1 MSLIKGIHHVAVK
14 PRKSRYEATVKFYTE
29 LLELEVECSW
39 GDPEYPCL
47 MVSTGDNSR
56 LEILPQDE
64 TNELPHEGKVAHI
77 ALFTDHVDECIKRV
91 SEAGYTV
98 TIEPK
103 DVALGELPA
112 RIAFV
117 DGAGGEIV
125 EFFCVK

>member
-14 PRKSRYEATVKFYTE
+14 PRKSQYEAVMKFYTE
-29 LLELEVECSW
+29 LLELPVECTW
-39 GDPEYPCL
+39 GDPEYPCA
-47 MVSTGDNSR
+47 MVSTGDGSR

-64 TNELPHEGKVAHI
+64 ASELPCEGKGAHI
-77 ALFTDHVDECIKRV
+77 ALATDDVDECIRRV
-91 SEAGYTV
+91 REAGYKV

-103 DVALGELPA
+103 DVALGTLPA
-112 RIAFV
+112 RIAFC

>member
-14 PRKSRYEATVKFYTE
+14 PRKSQYEATVKFYTE
-29 LLELEVECSW
+29 LLGLQVECKW
-39 GDPEYPCL
+39 GDPEYPCM

-56 LEILPQDE
+56 LEILPQEE
-64 TNELPHEGKVAHI
+64 TNELPYEGKVAHI
-77 ALFTDHVDECIKRV
+77 ALFTDDVDACVERV
-91 SEAGYTV
+91 TAAGYKLTMG
-98 TIEPK
+98 PK

>member
-14 PRKSRYEATVKFYTE
+14 PRKSQYEATVKFYTE
-29 LLELEVECSW
+29 LLELNVECKW
-39 GDPEYPCL
+39 GDPEYPCM

-56 LEILPQDE
+56 IEILPQEE
-64 TNELPHEGKVAHI
+64 TNELPYEGKVAHI
-77 ALFTDHVDECIKRV
+77 ALFTDDVDACVERV
-91 SEAGYTV
+91 TAAGYKV

>member
-1 MSLIKGIHHVAVK
+1 MSPITGIHHVAVK
-14 PRKSRYEATVKFYTE
+14 PRRSQYPAVVKFYTE
-29 LLELEVECSW
+29 LLELKVECQW
-39 GDPEYPCL
+39 GDPEYPCM

-64 TNELPHEGKVAHI
+64 ANELPHEGKVAHI
-77 ALFTDHVDECIKRV
+77 ALATNDVDECVKRV
-91 SEAGYTV
+91 TEAGYKV

-103 DVALGELPA
+103 DVALGDMPV

>member
-14 PRKSRYEATVKFYTE
+14 PRKSQYAATVEFYTK
-29 LLELEVECSW
+29 LLELEVECTW
-39 GDPEYPCL
+39 GDPEYPCM

-56 LEILPQDE
+56 IEILPK
-64 TNELPHEGKVAHI
+64 EGKAAHI
-77 ALFTDHVDECIKRV
+77 ALFTDDVDACVARV
-91 SEAGYTV
+91 TAAGYKV

>member
-14 PRKSRYEATVKFYTE
+14 PRKSQYAATVEFYTK

-56 LEILPQDE
+56 LEILPQE
-64 TNELPHEGKVAHI
+64 EENELPKEGKVAHI
-77 ALFTDHVDECIKRV
+77 ALFTDDVDACVARV
-91 SEAGYTV
+91 TEAGYKV